1 VFLGLL
7 LPRGRTA
14 IYVVPLITLTLAA
27 LASMPAGS
35 LWARRRRGLALAG
48 LWALA
53 GSYVLSMRLTYTQ
66 EWQYLAD
73 VKDAY
78 FALQYLSKAHHVHD
92 VFSSWRYGASLN
104 FYRRRYGGEGFN
116 QVWSTGAFSPGK
128 QAYVLFGPIDES
140 YAVLNNLEIVY
151 RGADSGLMI
160 AVDPAVDPEF
170 YGVSKV
176 PAPVRAQ
183 GVTYDDTSERIEY
196 SGHWVKDTQFQA
208 ASNGTLTYSNVPG
221 DRLRFVF
228 QGVEVTL
235 LYTTA
240 LNRGMADVLV
250 DGALA
255 GALDLYSAD
264 VQFQRRAAFG
274 PLKAGTH
281 TIELQVKSSKNPKS
295 SNYVVDL
302 DAIEVR

>member
-1 VFLGLL
+1 
-7 LPRGRTA
+7 
-14 IYVVPLITLTLAA
+14 
-27 LASMPAGS
+27 
-35 LWARRRRGLALAG
+35 
-48 LWALA
+48 
-53 GSYVLSMRLTYTQ
+53 
-66 EWQYLAD
+66 
-73 VKDAY
+73 
-78 FALQYLSKAHHVHD
+78 
-92 VFSSWRYGASLN
+92 LN

-116 QVWSTGAFSPGK
+116 QVWSTGAFPRGK

-140 YAVLNNLEIVY
+140 YAVLNNLVIAY
-151 RGADSGLMI
+151 RGANSGVMI
-160 AVDPAVDPEF
+160 AVDPAVDPDF
-170 YGVSKV
+170 YGVSKI
-176 PAPVRAQ
+176 PAPVIAH

-228 QGVEVTL
+228 QGVGVTL
-235 LYTTA
+235 LYTKA
-240 LNRGMADVLV
+240 FNRGMADVLV

-255 GALDLYSAD
+255 GSLDMYSAD

-281 TIELQVKSSKNPKS
+281 ALELQVRASKNPKS

-302 DAIEVR
+302 DAIEVQ